1 MKQLKLMKIKEVM
14 DCTGLGRS
22 TLYNYISEGLFPKP
36 VSLGTRSVAWV
47 ESEVEEWILD
57 KIEQRDGA

>member
-22 TLYNYISEGLFPKP
+22 TLYNYIGEGVFPKP
-36 VSLGTRSVAWV
+36 VSLGVRSVAWV
-47 ESEVEEWILD
+47 ESEVEEWILE